1 MRKLLLFLG
10 LCCGIATASQA
21 AFEDTNFSKY
31 RYTVFHA
38 RYYQS
43 SNYFYVAPLVYTVT
57 GEGVVSVAG
66 ADLNVAEIDVP
77 ETVSYDGAEYR
88 VTGIHGYAFQWC
100 KDLVRLS
107 LPKSVEYI
115 YTSTTQEKTV
125 YHSGPFLGCK
135 QLKTIECK
143 AMKAPAF
150 WNSDAKGRNLFRDL
164 VEGVEISTPA
174 GSDYTS
180 WAPYVNGLQLH
191 AKANAAGWAGFYLN
205 KDVKLASAGDAAS
218 ILNADGGTETIDG
231 QIPAGTPVLLK
242 AQANADIVLI
252 TVPADVEN
260 APNVEANV
268 LAGTLT
274 DITAQKNGEWY
285 VLSAAHPATNLF
297 EPVAAGDVIKKNTV
311 YLPQVALSQNAV
323 KALAKSYQ
331 PTGVGSV
338 KQTTD
343 KDDVYYDLSGRKVKS
358 ASKGIY
364 IQKGKKTYRQ

>member
-1 MRKLLLFLG
+1 
-10 LCCGIATASQA
+10 
-21 AFEDTNFSKY
+21 
-31 RYTVFHA
+31 
-38 RYYQS
+38 
-43 SNYFYVAPLVYTVT
+43 
-57 GEGVVSVAG
+57 
-66 ADLNVAEIDVP
+66 
-77 ETVSYDGAEYR
+77 
-88 VTGIHGYAFQWC
+88 
-100 KDLVRLS
+100 
-107 LPKSVEYI
+107 
-115 YTSTTQEKTV
+115 
-125 YHSGPFLGCK
+125 
-135 QLKTIECK
+135 
-143 AMKAPAF
+143 MKAPAF

-205 KDVKLASAGDAAS
+205 KDVKLASAGVAAS
-218 ILNADGGTETIDG
+218 ILKADGDTETIDG

-285 VLSAAHPATNLF
+285 VLSAAQPATNLF